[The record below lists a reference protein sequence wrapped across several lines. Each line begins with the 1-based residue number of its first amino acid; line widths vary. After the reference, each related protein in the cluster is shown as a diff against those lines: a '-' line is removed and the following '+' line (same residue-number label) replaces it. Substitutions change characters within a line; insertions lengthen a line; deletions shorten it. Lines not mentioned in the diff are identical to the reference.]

1 LKFEGLTEDKVY
13 KWMCRATSVNPSYGA
28 ALYRSEA
35 VMGTLTTK
43 LTPPKTG
50 SDSVIMTSV
59 FTAIVMLITAF
70 YY

>member
-1 LKFEGLTEDKVY
+1 
-13 KWMCRATSVNPSYGA
+13 MSA
-28 ALYRSEA
+28 ALYRTES
-35 VMGTLTTK
+35 VMDTVTTK
-43 LTPPKTG
+43 LTPPSTS